1 LERLLG
7 RGKIKKAITTLMEAN
22 DGLEIRER
30 AKNLKEKAQL
40 CLERG
45 GSSQR
50 DLDRLVDHILSL

>member
-1 LERLLG
+1 
-7 RGKIKKAITTLMEAN
+7 MEAN